1 MNGWLLESE
10 KMNLSQIMKIGIM
23 KKRRLKPWREE
34 EIYHILEGLIQ
45 YLRMVLEQDQGLGA
59 GQDLDLVRGLVI
71 ERRGC

>member
-1 MNGWLLESE
+1 
-10 KMNLSQIMKIGIM
+10 MNLSQIMKIGIM
-23 KKRRLKPWREE
+23 KKRILKPRREE
-34 EIYHILEGLIQ
+34 EIYYILEGLIQ